1 MLFVSPLS
9 GRLFDQY
16 GPRLPIAIGTFM
28 HVFGLMM
35 ASLSSKYYQ
44 FVLSQS
50 VCSGIGASLIFA
62 PAMTAVTTHISP
74 HLMLL
79 ADSISAADDIL
90 PETTSNCRRFSDS
103 RLVVRRCHIPNHG
116 RPPASQS
123 RFRLDNE
130 NLRLSHPRP
139 THHHKFDGL
148 LASTTH
154 CKAVQIKPILRAAA
168 GNQLHSDVPWKL
180 LLVLQ
185 VLFIPWK
192 LARKLISE

>member
-1 MLFVSPLS
+1 
-9 GRLFDQY
+9 
-16 GPRLPIAIGTFM
+16 M

-79 ADSISAADDIL
+79 TESIIAAHDIL
-90 PETTSNCRRFSDS
+90 PETTSDCGRFGDS
-103 RLVVRRCHIPNHG
+103 RLILRRCYIPNHG

-139 THHHKFDGL
+139 PYHHKFDGIV
-148 LASTTH
+148 ASTTH
-154 CKAVQIKPILRAAA
+154 CKTIHVEPILSATT
-168 GNQLHSDVPWKL
+168 GNHLHFDVPWKL
-180 LLVLQ
+180 LLVLR
-185 VLFIPWK
+185 VLYSTF
-192 LARKLISE
+192 RKTGKETNF